1 MWAFFGGTSF
11 TTSNYDAAL
20 TLNRLANAIGGFI
33 PVFYLGLAISISNAR
48 ISQSLTFKLSWL
60 VPIICAL
67 FSFHPIYIPTVEPKM
82 GMTNYPNPGP
92 LFTVYFLHFA
102 ATAFYA
108 ELILLRHLKSN
119 DLSSTQRKS
128 GLLITVG
135 TSVGFIL
142 GSTTFLTVYNFP
154 IIPYPSC
161 FVWIFALFGTFAIAR
176 YNLFG
181 IKISPKEIPYFLV
194 TTCSTLLYLSLSIGF
209 AGFIIKVLDLTHA
222 AHQFIAFLLCGLL
235 LRPLQGA
242 FEYTIAFLLFKTTA
256 RQLRDLNHNLFE
268 RIEKDR
274 RLSETSILAAGMAHE
289 IKNPLT
295 TLKTF
300 AKFLP
305 DRYQDSDF
313 IKKCALHMQE
323 ETDRINNIVLQILEF
338 ASSKNL
344 HVTETDASLL
354 IDETIS
360 MLNINIVRKS
370 IKISNQTPN
379 PTILIIDKERFRQVL
394 VNILLNAIEA
404 CSKNDSITISS
415 TVTRRGFKHGVLF
428 QLSDTGCGMSDEEL
442 TRLYD
447 PFYSKNKQN
456 GTGLGMN
463 IVKRIVQ
470 DHKGDISVESKP
482 GEGTTFFI
490 FIPVR

>member
-1 MWAFFGGTSF
+1 
-11 TTSNYDAAL
+11 
-20 TLNRLANAIGGFI
+20 
-33 PVFYLGLAISISNAR
+33 
-48 ISQSLTFKLSWL
+48 
-60 VPIICAL
+60 
-67 FSFHPIYIPTVEPKM
+67 
-82 GMTNYPNPGP
+82 
-92 LFTVYFLHFA
+92 
-102 ATAFYA
+102 
-108 ELILLRHLKSN
+108 
-119 DLSSTQRKS
+119 
-128 GLLITVG
+128 
-135 TSVGFIL
+135 
-142 GSTTFLTVYNFP
+142 
-154 IIPYPSC
+154 
-161 FVWIFALFGTFAIAR
+161 
-176 YNLFG
+176 
-181 IKISPKEIPYFLV
+181 
-194 TTCSTLLYLSLSIGF
+194 
-209 AGFIIKVLDLTHA
+209 
-222 AHQFIAFLLCGLL
+222 
-235 LRPLQGA
+235 RPLQGA